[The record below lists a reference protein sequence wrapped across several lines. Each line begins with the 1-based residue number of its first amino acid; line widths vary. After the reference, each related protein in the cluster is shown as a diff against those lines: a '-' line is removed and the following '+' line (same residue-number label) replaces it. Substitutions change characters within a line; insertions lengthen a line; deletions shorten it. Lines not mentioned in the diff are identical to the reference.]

1 MLHRIEG
8 IILRTV
14 DYGEGNKIITVL
26 TQAGKV
32 GLMARGA
39 KKVRSRLSAVT
50 QLLTYGEFVF
60 FKQSGG
66 MGTLNHADIIEP
78 YHRLREDIYLSAYA
92 SYLVEMVDRMLPE
105 GEESQFLFE
114 QLKSAL
120 KAMEEGRD
128 SQIVV
133 HIFEMT
139 MLASAGYAP
148 VLDVCVSCGTSDEN
162 MMFSSLMGG
171 VLCPGCIHK
180 DPQKIDISKHTRKLL
195 RLFTGMDIRRLGN
208 VTVKEETRKQ
218 LKGCIRSYMDTHVGI
233 QWKARKVLDQLDKYD
248 LKGIDKLPLDK

>member
-1 MLHRIEG
+1 MLYRIEG

-39 KKVRSRLSAVT
+39 KKVKSRLSAVT
-50 QLLTYGEFVF
+50 QLLIYGEFVF
-60 FKQSGG
+60 FKQSG

-92 SYLVEMVDRMLPE
+92 SYLVEMVYKMLPE
-105 GEESQFLFE
+105 GEANIYLFE

-120 KAMEEGRD
+120 KTMEEGKD
-128 SQIVV
+128 PQIVV
-133 HIFEMT
+133 HIFEMA
-139 MLASAGYAP
+139 MLASAGYSP
-148 VLDVCVSCGTSDEN
+148 VMDVCVSCGSVDGD

-171 VLCPGCIHK
+171 ILCPGCTHK
-180 DPQKIDISKHTRKLL
+180 DPQKIRISENTRKLL

-208 VTVKEETRKQ
+208 VTVKEETRQQ
-218 LKGCIRSYMDTHVGI
+218 LKTCMRAYMDTHVGV

-248 LKGIDKLPLDK
+248 FKKN